1 LLGLKIS
8 YKKYLKYL
16 EINISEPLVIHMG
29 IHNLPDSEKDIVDV
43 LAKAGYLKASN
54 DKVEISLESANIL
67 NVQPK
72 GNVFGAK
79 IKVEDN
85 GSITPTLTFDTKKL
99 REKKNY
105 ISPEDLIDN
114 ALEEFWENR

>member
-1 LLGLKIS
+1 
-8 YKKYLKYL
+8 
-16 EINISEPLVIHMG
+16 MG
-29 IHNLPDSEKDIVDV
+29 IDNLPDSEKDAVDL

-54 DKVEISLESANIL
+54 DKVEVSLESADTLNI
-67 NVQPK
+67 QPK
-72 GNVFGAK
+72 GNIFGAK

-105 ISPEDLIDN
+105 IPPENLVDQ
-114 ALEEFWENR
+114 ALEDFWENY

>member
-1 LLGLKIS
+1 
-8 YKKYLKYL
+8 
-16 EINISEPLVIHMG
+16 MG

-54 DKVEISLESANIL
+54 DKVEISLESANTL

-79 IKVEDN
+79 VKVEND

-105 ISPEDLIDN
+105 IPPGDLVDK
-114 ALEEFWENR
+114 ALEEFWENQ